1 MSSGPGP
8 RKTEVVFAPS
18 TEPHAAFL
26 LSFDRETL
34 ALVVFRQYHSA
45 NAAIPAFFREEDE
58 GKLATVVEAESE
70 ATLLA
75 TRDLAEIA
83 QELRQSWERAEAQ
96 HKRLKEIVAD
106 LPYPERRVFELC
118 NNVEGQSLTEVEAAA
133 EIGCSVRTVRR
144 LRQRGG
150 AKVMIRFE
158 EERRPNA
165 D

>member
-1 MSSGPGP
+1 
-8 RKTEVVFAPS
+8 
-18 TEPHAAFL
+18 
-26 LSFDRETL
+26 
-34 ALVVFRQYHSA
+34 
-45 NAAIPAFFREEDE
+45 
-58 GKLATVVEAESE
+58 
-70 ATLLA
+70 
-75 TRDLAEIA
+75 
-83 QELRQSWERAEAQ
+83 
-96 HKRLKEIVAD
+96 VAD